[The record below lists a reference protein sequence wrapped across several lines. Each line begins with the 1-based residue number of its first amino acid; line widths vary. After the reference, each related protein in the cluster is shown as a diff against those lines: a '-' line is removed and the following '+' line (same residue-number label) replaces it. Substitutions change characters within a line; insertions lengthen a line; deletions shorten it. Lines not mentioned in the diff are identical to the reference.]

1 MTVERIP
8 IGGKT
13 GDGDPVHLSPWTF
26 EVPQIRELVERWL
39 AGEVLN
45 ACAGKTKLDH
55 DGPVLRNDID
65 RDRDVDTHHDVRE
78 LDEHFDHGRFDT
90 VVYDPP
96 YTKEMAER
104 HYDGNHVGHPWEP
117 RGAIA
122 NVTAPGGHVL
132 TFGYNSDGLDGW
144 EGWERVATYYF
155 RTPNWSGNDIALSV
169 DRKGGSAPVAG
180 EVPELTEQ
188 ATLVQPDGGRNSQPE
203 NTGIERSAGGDG
215 R

>member
-1 MTVERIP
+1 MTVERVK

-13 GDGDPVHLSPWTF
+13 EDGDAVHLSPWTF
-26 EVPQIRELVERWL
+26 EVPQIRELVEWWL
-39 AGEVLN
+39 RGEVLN

-55 DGPVLRNDID
+55 DGAVVRNDID
-65 RDRDVDTHHDVRE
+65 ESRDVDTHYDVRD
-78 LDEHFDHGRFDT
+78 LDEHFDLDRFDT
-90 VVYDPP
+90 VVFDPP

-104 HYDGNHVGHPWEP
+104 HYDGNHIGRTWEP

-132 TFGYNSDGLDGW
+132 TFGYNSDGLEGW
-144 EGWERVATYYF
+144 DGWERVATYYI

-188 ATLVQPDGGRNSQPE
+188 TTLTDGGDRSLNPAKERDGGQP
-203 NTGIERSAGGDG
+203 
-215 R
+215 

>member
-1 MTVERIP
+1 MTVERIK

-13 GDGDPVHLSPWTF
+13 EDGEPVHLSPWTF
-26 EVPQIRELVERWL
+26 EVPQIREIVEKWL

-55 DGPVLRNDID
+55 DGPITRNDID
-65 RDRDVDTHHDVRE
+65 EDRDVDTHVDVRE
-78 LDEHFDHGRFDT
+78 VDEHFDRDRFDT

-96 YTKEMAER
+96 YTAEMAER
-104 HYDGNHVGHPWEP
+104 PYDGYHVGRKWEA

-122 NVTAPGGHVL
+122 NVTAPGGRVL
-132 TFGYNSDGLDGW
+132 TFGYNSDGLGGWDGW
-144 EGWERVATYYF
+144 QRVATYYF
-155 RTPNWSGNDIALSV
+155 RTPNWSGYDISLSV

-188 ATLVQPDGGRNSQPE
+188 TTLVAATDGRNARGVG
-203 NTGIERSAGGDG
+203 TDTEREAD
-215 R
+215 RDD